1 MKKIIVLIAIN
12 ILLLGIAFQV
22 TNEDALLTKSLLS
35 IGKTYVD
42 KNNKNNKIVLY
53 GDYSAE
59 IIKCLDSDCKSDF
72 GNFKIDNSK
81 LVIEM
86 DGITRY
92 FTIKDNSRFVN
103 DKSIY
108 VLE

>member
-12 ILLLGIAFQV
+12 VLLLGIAFQV
-22 TNEDALLTKSLLS
+22 TNEDALLTKNLLE

-59 IIKCLDSDCKSDF
+59 IISCNNNGCNSMNGTFSIKSNNLTIKTD
-72 GNFKIDNSK
+72 
-81 LVIEM
+81 VIEI
-86 DGITRY
+86 DFI
-92 FTIKDNSRFVN
+92 IKDNISFTN
-103 DKSIY
+103 KKSVY